1 MDQSGGGE
9 VMSKALVRYD
19 CGLKEAWKA
28 FIEHMQTEDFDKD
41 LVFVYDKTEEV
52 NWIVE
57 ESYLDD
63 FAEELWHDHSLSEM
77 MAYTDDP
84 FEDYVIIKLV
94 HFTERDKDQ
103 FPLSFNKG
111 KRTAIT
117 DVYRFTHHFTIDF
130 SPRFGS
136 TV

>member
-1 MDQSGGGE
+1 
-9 VMSKALVRYD
+9 MSKALVRYD
-19 CGLKEAWKA
+19 CGLKDAWKE
-28 FIEHMQTEDFDKD
+28 FIEYMTMTINHDDLEDDV
-41 LVFVYDKTEEV
+41 VFIYDKTEDL

-57 ESYLDD
+57 ENKLDD

-94 HFTERDKDQ
+94 DYDEEDKKK
-103 FPLSFNKG
+103 FPLSFKGG
-111 KRTAIT
+111 KRTSIPNY
-117 DVYRFTHHFTIDF
+117 YRFTHHFTVDF